1 MSNQAGPVLT
11 AGAVPGP
18 PVPGAVVARV
28 VAPGGWRRAV
38 VGFAVGVFAGALA
51 AVALPG
57 DDLVPERLVRG
68 RSS

>member
-1 MSNQAGPVLT
+1 MSSQVGRAPSAAALPEPPEPVVT
-11 AGAVPGP
+11 
-18 PVPGAVVARV
+18 VARA

-51 AVALPG
+51 AVSLP
-57 DDLVPERLVRG
+57 DDPVPDRRTRR